1 MKEPENIQTA
11 TLRQRDGN
19 FLKTPRV
26 PHTRYANTLRF
37 YLSQCRSVAKQNRND
52 LSKTGWSG
60 GEGGDKIPN
69 PMRTARVYAVRVDF
83 INYTTPLHPLHPKI
97 MQIFVKD
104 LENRPIDR

>member
-1 MKEPENIQTA
+1 MTVISIDPTRTA
-11 TLRQRDGN
+11 RIRG
-19 FLKTPRV
+19 
-26 PHTRYANTLRF
+26 TRIVSYF
-37 YLSQCRSVAKQNRND
+37 YCHCVIVSSLQNRNN

-104 LENRPIDR
+104 LENRPIGR